1 MRRIEL
7 APGQVFEEK
16 MLNRVGAFNADA
28 LVAATNI
35 VEDVRKR
42 GDEALREYTAK
53 FDGVEMEE
61 FRVSQ
66 EAIDEAI
73 AKVDPKVAAAI
84 QKAASQ
90 IRDFHERQKQQ
101 GWFTMREDG
110 ALVGAK
116 VEPLDSVGIYV
127 PGGRAL
133 YPSSVLMNAIPAS
146 VAGVKRIVCVTP
158 PTKDG
163 SLDSAILEACRVA
176 GVTEIY
182 AVGGAQ
188 AIGALAY
195 GTKSIKP
202 VDKITGPGNAFVAA
216 AKKLVSG
223 DVGIDMI
230 AGPSEVCVVADETAL
245 PELVAIDL
253 MAQAEHDPLA
263 SCYLVTFS
271 SEYADAVEAAIEKQI
286 AMGKLTARDRILSL
300 LDKNSFHE
308 YDLFVKHDGR
318 DFGMDKKDLPG
329 DGVVTGTGTIFG
341 APVCIYAQD
350 FTVAG
355 GSLGLQH
362 ARKIT
367 KIMDHALKMKCP
379 IIGINDSGGARIQE
393 GVGALA
399 GYGEIFY
406 RNTIASGVI
415 PQISL
420 ILGPCAGGA
429 VYSPALTDFVFVV
442 ENISKM
448 FITGPNV
455 IKTVLG
461 EDISMEDL
469 GGARVHAE
477 TTGNAHFYAQSEQEC
492 FEQVKRLVSFI
503 PWNNQERA
511 KVVESKEPAAVMNI
525 EDVVPADPKQPY
537 DVRNVIKCIVD
548 DSDFLEVQELW
559 AANIVIG
566 FGRMGGETVGFVAN
580 QPMVLAGVLDCD
592 SADKAARFI
601 RFCDSFNIPIITL
614 EDMPGYLPG
623 VDQEHAGVIR
633 HGAKVLYAYSEA
645 TVPKITVILRKAYGG
660 GYIAM
665 NSRHLGADFMF
676 AWPSAEI
683 AVMGP
688 EGAANIIFRKEIM
701 EAEDQNAMRQEKVKE
716 YIEKFANPYVAAS
729 KGFIDSVI
737 EPKETRSLLLHA
749 LKLSVLK
756 EEYRPAKKHGLPP
769 F

>member
-1 MRRIEL
+1 MTDL
-7 APGQVFEEK
+7 SK
-16 MLNRVGAFNADA
+16 
-28 LVAATNI
+28 NI
-35 VEDVRKR
+35 Q
-42 GDEALREYTAK
+42 ALREKKAV
-53 FDGVEMEE
+53 VEM
-61 FRVSQ
+61 
-66 EAIDEAI
+66 
-73 AKVDPKVAAAI
+73 
-84 QKAASQ
+84 
-90 IRDFHERQKQQ
+90 
-101 GWFTMREDG
+101 
-110 ALVGAK
+110 
-116 VEPLDSVGIYV
+116 
-127 PGGRAL
+127 GG
-133 YPSSVLMNAIPAS
+133 
-146 VAGVKRIVCVTP
+146 G
-158 PTKDG
+158 
-163 SLDSAILEACRVA
+163 
-176 GVTEIY
+176 
-182 AVGGAQ
+182 
-188 AIGALAY
+188 
-195 GTKSIKP
+195 
-202 VDKITGPGNAFVAA
+202 
-216 AKKLVSG
+216 
-223 DVGIDMI
+223 
-230 AGPSEVCVVADETAL
+230 
-245 PELVAIDL
+245 
-253 MAQAEHDPLA
+253 
-263 SCYLVTFS
+263 
-271 SEYADAVEAAIEKQI
+271 EAAIEKQI

-665 NSRHLGADFMF
+665 NSRHLGARMIPPTATAQMHKVTRQGRFYDPPEVADARAKLCAHLAQNVPEKPLTGPLRLYAKWCFP
-676 AWPSAEI
+676 AWD
-683 AVMGP
+683 G
-688 EGAANIIFRKEIM
+688 KH
-701 EAEDQNAMRQEKVKE
+701 
-716 YIEKFANPYVAAS
+716 AS
-729 KGFIDSVI
+729 G
-737 EPKETRSLLLHA
+737 EPKITRPDTDNLQKLLKDCMTDVGFWKDDA
-749 LKLSVLK
+749 LVA
-756 EEYRPAKKHGLPP
+756 EEFVGKYWADMEHTGIYIRVEVIS
-769 F
+769 